1 MTCMTEEPRPAHEPI
16 PEWDEIADEIL
27 EGCGY
32 DPDLG
37 KRMAEDAIKIA
48 NGQLTEQEFHEK
60 YHEEVK
66 AEFGTDDRPTKPEGF
81 DD

>member
-1 MTCMTEEPRPAHEPI
+1 MTKESRPAHEPI
-16 PEWDEIADEIL
+16 PEWDEAADEIL
-27 EGCGY
+27 DGCGY

-37 KRMAEDAIKIA
+37 KRMAEDAIKIT
-48 NGQLTEQEFHEK
+48 NGELTEQEFHEK

-66 AEFGTDDRPTKPEGF
+66 TEFGTDERPTKPEGF